1 VSPSPWRAYDP
12 LRDRAAAHA
21 ILRDMLRRGPVPHAL
36 SPGDWDWWI
45 FHADPRYPSEAW
57 IRDPG
62 DAGEGNAAIAFVAP
76 EQRVCS
82 VFGADAVDAVE
93 LGRERLGSGPWVFGD
108 VSELDTAR
116 HDALR
121 RLGFQPAGDVPQPLF
136 TRPTAGGVPDAVLPD
151 GFVIR
156 PLAGEEEH
164 ASRAA
169 AARRAFN
176 SAMDPDA
183 HTARYL
189 RFMRSPAYVRDNDL
203 VVVAPDGRIAAFTIV
218 WPDTELSMAQ
228 FEPVGTDPDFQ
239 QRGLARALIS
249 AALTHLE
256 TLGITTAHVL
266 TNGEN
271 VAAIAC
277 YQACGFVQY
286 DAVRNWATP
295 GT

>member
-1 VSPSPWRAYDP
+1 VSTSGWRAYDP

-21 ILRDMLRRGPVPHAL
+21 ILRAMLRQGPAPHAL

-45 FHADPRYPSEAW
+45 FHADPRYPNETW
-57 IRDPG
+57 IRDAG
-62 DAGEGNAAIAFVAP
+62 DGDAAIAFVAP

-82 VFGADAVDAVE
+82 VFGADASDAVD
-93 LGRERLGSGPWVFGD
+93 LGRERLGPGPWVFGD

-121 RLGFQPAGDVPQPLF
+121 GLGFEPTTDRPQPLF
-136 TRPTAGGVPDAVLPD
+136 TRPTAGDIPDAALPD

-156 PLAGEEEH
+156 PVAGDAEH
-164 ASRAA
+164 AARAA
-169 AARRAFN
+169 AAHRAFN
-176 SAMDPDA
+176 STMDPAA
-183 HTARYL
+183 HAARYL

-203 VVVAPDGRIAAFTIV
+203 VVAAPDGRIAAFTIV

-239 QRGLARALIS
+239 RLGLARALIA
-249 AALTHLE
+249 AALAHLE

-266 TNGEN
+266 TNGDN

-286 DAVRNWATP
+286 DAVRNWATR

>member
-1 VSPSPWRAYDP
+1 VSTSPWRAYDP
-12 LRDRAAAHA
+12 IADRDAAHA
-21 ILRDMLRRGPVPHAL
+21 ILRDMLRLGPAPHAL

-45 FHADPRYPSEAW
+45 FHADPRYSHEAW
-57 IRDPG
+57 IRDAG
-62 DAGEGNAAIAFVAP
+62 DGASAAIAFIAR

-82 VFGADAVDAVE
+82 VFGADAIDAVE
-93 LGRERLGSGPWVFGD
+93 LGRERLEPGPWVFGD

-121 RLGFQPAGDVPQPLF
+121 SLGFDPADGLPTPLF
-136 TRPTAGGVPDAVLPD
+136 TRPTAGGVPGAVLPD

-164 ASRAA
+164 TARAA

-176 SAMDPDA
+176 SAMDPEMHA
-183 HTARYL
+183 ARYL

-203 VVVAPDGRIAAFTIV
+203 VVVAPDGRLAAFTIV
-218 WPDTELSMAQ
+218 WPDTDLSMAQ

-239 QRGLARALIS
+239 RRGLARAVID
-249 AALTHLE
+249 AALAHLE
-256 TLGITTAHVL
+256 RLGITTARVL
-266 TNGEN
+266 TNPDN
-271 VAAIAC
+271 AAAIAC

-286 DAVRNWATP
+286 DAVRNWTTP
-295 GT
+295 GA